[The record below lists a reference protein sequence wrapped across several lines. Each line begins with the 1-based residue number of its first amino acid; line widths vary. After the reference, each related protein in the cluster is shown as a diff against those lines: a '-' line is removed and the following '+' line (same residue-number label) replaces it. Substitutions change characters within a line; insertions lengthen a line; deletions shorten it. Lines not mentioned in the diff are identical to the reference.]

1 MMMAHGKGLAEGTDM
16 ATFKKII
23 VPIDF
28 SETSFFALDYA
39 IEIAKQ
45 LGARITVMHAYDLPI
60 YGFPDG
66 PFVASAEM
74 AAKVLDGST
83 AGLRAAVDAR
93 KNVGVSLEPV
103 LRQGPPAEEIE
114 ALAKSTGADL
124 IVIGT
129 HGRRG
134 LARALLGS
142 VAERVVRMAPCPVL
156 TIHGP
161 PLKIDG
167 LAVGAMA

>member
-1 MMMAHGKGLAEGTDM
+1 MMAHGKGLAQGTDM
-16 ATFKKII
+16 ATFKKFI

-28 SETSFFALDYA
+28 GETSLFALDYA

-45 LGARITVMHAYDLPI
+45 LGASITVMHALELPI

-66 PFVASAEM
+66 AFVANAEV
-74 AAKVLDGST
+74 AGKITDGAT
-83 AGLRAAVDAR
+83 AGLHAAIDAR
-93 KNVGVSLEPV
+93 KHAGVSLESV
-103 LRQGPPAEEIE
+103 LRQGAPDEEIE
-114 ALAKSTGADL
+114 ALAKSMGADL

-142 VAERVVRMAPCPVL
+142 VAEKVVRMAPCPVL

-161 PLKIDG
+161 PLKIEG
-167 LAVGAMA
+167 MAVGAMA